1 MAKDTGRAPEDWLL
15 SLTQLPGEDP
25 AVRMRLLRTLDGL
38 GAAVV
43 RDGAYLLPDTPG
55 NRQALEK
62 LSEYIVRNAGIAHV
76 IYAHA
81 GSPSQEES
89 FRKLFDRSARYDQL
103 VKVIESLKV
112 SYGISDPGAISRVL
126 HKQRLEFETISAL
139 DFFPSEARERA
150 RHALASAQA
159 EIRKLLFPTQAA
171 AGLAPGEKLLGRTWA
186 TRRPLWADR
195 LACAWL
201 IRRFVDPEASL
212 VWLEKSQAVP
222 AEAIGFAFQ
231 GAHFGNSERRV
242 TFEEMLQRLDLVENT
257 ALARIGGIV
266 HFLEV
271 QGTPVP
277 EAAGVE
283 TLLQGAARRS
293 GSDHEL
299 LLESEKTFD
308 LIYEAYFEP
317 PTR

>member
-1 MAKDTGRAPEDWLL
+1 MAKDTAQASEDWLL
-15 SLTQLPGEDP
+15 SLTQLPGDDP
-25 AVRMRLLRTLDGL
+25 AIRMRLLRTLDGL
-38 GAAVV
+38 GAAVI
-43 RDGAYLLPDTPG
+43 RDGAYLLPDTAA

-76 IYAHA
+76 IYARA
-81 GSPSQEES
+81 GSPAQDHQ
-89 FRKLFDRSARYDQL
+89 FRKLFDRSARYEQL

-126 HKQRLEFETISAL
+126 HKQRLEFDTISAL
-139 DFFPSEARERA
+139 DFFPSEPRERA
-150 RHALASAQA
+150 QQALTTAQA
-159 EIRKLLFPTQAA
+159 EIRKLVFSNKST
-171 AGLAPGEKLLGRTWA
+171 AGLAPGEKMLGRTWA

-201 IRRFVDPEASL
+201 VRRFVDPEATL
-212 VWLEKSQAVP
+212 LWLDKTQPLP
-222 AEAIGFAFQ
+222 ADAIGFAYD
-231 GAHFGNSERRV
+231 GAHFGNSETRV
-242 TFEEMLQRLDLVENT
+242 TFEDMLQRLDLAKNA
-257 ALARIGGIV
+257 ALVKIGGIV

-283 TLLQGAARRS
+283 TLLQGAQRRAN
-293 GSDHEL
+293 SDNEL

-317 PTR
+317 AKR